1 MLLLATCLF
10 ALGGSDALASLP
22 PPSPGT
28 LRLYLIRHGQAFS
41 NLDPTPDLP
50 PEKLDHL
57 TELGQ
62 GQADRAGRAL
72 AAHGIALVLTS
83 PASRARET
91 AERVASTIG
100 APAPTVE
107 PRLRPF
113 ALGQDKNG
121 KPLDWAERIAHWK
134 DGYDPSPTGG
144 ESMEQM
150 GARVADLVSA
160 LAKERRERSVVL
172 VAHGEVIGAYVG
184 HLRRTPPSQR
194 YPFDIANAS
203 LTVVDVGADA
213 RPRLRLVNYRP
224 PEP

>member
-1 MLLLATCLF
+1 MLLLATCLL
-10 ALGGSDALASLP
+10 ALGRDPLASLP

-28 LRLYLIRHGQAFS
+28 LRVYLVRHGQAFS

-62 GQADRAGRAL
+62 RQADRTGKAL
-72 AAHGIALVLTS
+72 AGGGVSLVLTS

-91 AERVASTIG
+91 AARVASTIG

-121 KPLDWAERIAHWK
+121 KPLDWDERIAHWK
-134 DGYDPSPTGG
+134 SGYDPTPTGG

-150 GARVADLVSA
+150 GDRVAELVSS
-160 LAKERRERSVVL
+160 LAKERGDRSVVL

-194 YPFDIANAS
+194 YPPDIANAS
-203 LTVVDVGADA
+203 ITVVDVGADG
-213 RPRLRLVNYRP
+213 RPRLRLVNHRP